1 MLTRKQHPLLIF
13 SFFLFLS
20 SPFFQEAFS
29 EVQDTNECPK
39 TKFDRDMR
47 MFEFYGYPPSWFTD
61 EIHGILNDEFLESVE
76 AMKEKMIKV

>member
-1 MLTRKQHPLLIF
+1 
-13 SFFLFLS
+13 
-20 SPFFQEAFS
+20 
-29 EVQDTNECPK
+29 
-39 TKFDRDMR
+39 MR

>member
-1 MLTRKQHPLLIF
+1 MLTCKQHPLLIF
-13 SFFLFLS
+13 LFFLL
-20 SPFFQEAFS
+20 FFQEAFP